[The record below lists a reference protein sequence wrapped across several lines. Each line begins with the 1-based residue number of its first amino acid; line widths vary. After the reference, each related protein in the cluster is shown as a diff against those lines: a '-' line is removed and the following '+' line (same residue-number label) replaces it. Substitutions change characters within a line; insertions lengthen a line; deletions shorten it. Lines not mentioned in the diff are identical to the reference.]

1 MKAYGI
7 TYDRKGH
14 CLQQAQSRESVLQ
27 GDKDENA
34 YTLKDRGRSLSTHPG
49 SGKAQFKFV
58 LLFWKVEHV

>member
-1 MKAYGI
+1 MNAYGI

-34 YTLKDRGRSLSTHPG
+34 YTLKDRGG
-49 SGKAQFKFV
+49 EA
-58 LLFWKVEHV
+58 